1 MIGTTSKLLES
12 ATNVRGL
19 LGNSMG
25 RTPSAS
31 IAREIA
37 VCIQQG
43 RLFFE
48 AAAVA
53 PIQIM
58 PLQIYYGVVA
68 FAQAVIVARNGLSY
82 CRKHPCLQKPIST
95 EMLLRMIGALLE
107 KRKSRTSC

>member
-1 MIGTTSKLLES
+1 MINDWYDIKFMES
-12 ATNVRGL
+12 ATNVREL

-31 IAREIA
+31 IAREIS

-48 AAAVA
+48 AASVA
-53 PIQIM
+53 PIQIK

-68 FAQAVIVARNGLSY
+68 FAQAVIVARNRHSLSTLA
-82 CRKHPCLQKPIST
+82 RAHGV
-95 EMLLRMIGALLE
+95 EVRLE
-107 KRKSRTSC
+107 